1 MNQFQIDMT
10 GEPAMSV
17 IESLFRGT
25 GNEEL
30 RSIRLKIIRP
40 VFDSIEVNE
49 AAEAYLTGEPL
60 NCAQTVFESFKFLQQ
75 ETKEHFLALHLDS
88 KHLLVC
94 IDLVSTG
101 SLSASVVHPREVF
114 KSVLLSSAAA
124 LILIHNH
131 PSGDSKPSRE
141 DREITTR
148 LKEAG
153 ELLGIR
159 LLDHVIIGA
168 DFTSL
173 AEQGE
178 L

>member
-1 MNQFQIDMT
+1 
-10 GEPAMSV
+10 MSV

-25 GNEEL
+25 GSDEL
-30 RSIRLKIIRP
+30 RSVRLKIIRP
-40 VFDSIEVNE
+40 IFESIEVNE

-60 NCAQTVFESFKFLQQ
+60 NCSRTVFESFKFLQQ
-75 ETKEHFLALHLDS
+75 EAKEHFLALHLDS
-88 KHLLVC
+88 KHRLLC

-101 SLSASVVHPREVF
+101 SLSASIVHPREVY

-131 PSGDSKPSRE
+131 PSGDTIPSRE
-141 DREITTR
+141 DRELTTR
-148 LKEAG
+148 LKKAG

-159 LLDHVIIGA
+159 LLDHIIIGTS
-168 DFTSL
+168 FTSM
-173 AEQGE
+173 ADQGE